1 MNKTLLK
8 NYDDFQNLIDENTG
22 ILGWYG
28 MTITMLDS
36 YDDTR
41 PEKYPCVAVWE
52 IVDNDDGP
60 CHLESEF
67 VYLDDFV
74 DLADFVNLDNFDE
87 EDKQEEEEV
96 R

>member
-8 NYDDFQNLIDENTG
+8 NYDDFQDLIAEVIGVYEFYVKTV
-22 ILGWYG
+22 
-28 MTITMLDS
+28 TRLDK
-36 YDDTR
+36 DDTTR
-41 PEKYPCVAVWE
+41 PRKYPCVAVWD
-52 IVDNDDGP
+52 IIDDDNGP
-60 CHLESEF
+60 SELVAEF

>member
-1 MNKTLLK
+1 MEKALLK
-8 NYDDFQNLIDENTG
+8 SYNDFQYLIDENTG

-28 MTITMLDS
+28 RTDTMLDS
-36 YDDTR
+36 SDDTR

-52 IVDNDDGP
+52 IVNNDNGP
-60 CHLESEF
+60 CYLESEF

-74 DLADFVNLDNFDE
+74 DLADFVNLGLI
-87 EDKQEEEEV
+87 